1 MPPSLLGL
9 AGIWAFV
16 ESGLGGA
23 MHALKLPF
31 TGIWVGGTAVAVLI
45 VMAGVL
51 RGRYEAWGH
60 AQRVPRHTIAGTLL
74 RATMVVMAVKLMASP
89 HSPPTAYLAVG
100 FQGVSAAFL
109 LSWFRPFRLG
119 AILFAALS
127 MFESAI
133 QKLLIMTLLYGKA
146 WIDALESMTLV
157 ANQHLG
163 TEGGGLGLL
172 WVYLGLYLTWG
183 LVLGIWASGWSS
195 RPPALHQLLLRD
207 WAHAQSHPLTQVS
220 SPSTWKRPVTFAIIL
235 LSILT
240 GLSWGGASADTLLWV
255 AFRSLLATGLML
267 MAMGPVRVWLKRK
280 LSKTTQHPES
290 KDILN
295 KLSSQG
301 DKFQFCWAFSGRHHV
316 HWQRPF
322 RTLEYFIHLDL
333 MNR

>member
-1 MPPSLLGL
+1 MPSSLLGL

-31 TGIWVGGTAVAVLI
+31 TGIWIGGTAVAVLI

-60 AQRVPRHTIAGTLL
+60 VEKVPRHAIAGTLL
-74 RATMVVMAVKLMASP
+74 RATMLVMAVKLMASP

-100 FQGVSAAFL
+100 FQGVLAACV

-119 AILFAALS
+119 AILFASLS

-133 QKLLIMTLLYGKA
+133 QKLLVMTLVYGRA
-146 WIDALESMTLV
+146 WMTALESMTLV
-157 ANQHLG
+157 ANQQLG
-163 TEGGGLGLL
+163 VEGGGLSLL
-172 WVYLGLYLTWG
+172 WVYLGLYLSWG
-183 LVLGIWASGWSS
+183 VVLGIWASGWSS
-195 RPPALHQLLLRD
+195 RPPAMQQLLLQD
-207 WAHAQSHPLTQVS
+207 WANAQSLALPQAS
-220 SPSTWKRPVTFAIIL
+220 APSKWKRPVAFAIIL
-235 LSILT
+235 LSILI

-267 MAMGPVRVWLKRK
+267 MAMGPLRMWLSRK

-295 KLSSQG
+295 NLSSQAN
-301 DKFQFCWAFSGRHHV
+301 KFQFCWAFSGMHHV
-316 HWQRPF
+316 RWQRPF